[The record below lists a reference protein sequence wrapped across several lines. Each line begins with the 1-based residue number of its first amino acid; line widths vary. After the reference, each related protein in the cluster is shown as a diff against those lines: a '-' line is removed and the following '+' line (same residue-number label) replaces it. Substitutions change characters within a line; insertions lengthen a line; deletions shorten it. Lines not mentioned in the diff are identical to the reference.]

1 MYVDRAVAEIQDAPQ
16 VWLLT
21 VPFRLGLSTVPEML

>member
-1 MYVDRAVAEIQDAPQ
+1 MYVDRGVAEIQDEPH

-21 VPFRLGLSTVPEML
+21 VPFGLGLSTVPEML